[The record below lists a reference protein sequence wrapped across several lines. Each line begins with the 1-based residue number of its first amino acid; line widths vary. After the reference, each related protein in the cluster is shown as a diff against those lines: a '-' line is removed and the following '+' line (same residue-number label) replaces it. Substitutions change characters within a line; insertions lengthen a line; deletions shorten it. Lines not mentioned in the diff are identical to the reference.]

1 MAIYRK
7 DITKKK
13 NIFLGIA
20 QITFTRLPQF
30 GQGQP
35 LFLFLHIL
43 QNWDFYA
50 PIPVDLSGRVND
62 KLETRPMQEKRSIYV
77 FGLTKADP
85 WRSGSGDW
93 EEIQSISGTGYSSQL
108 WLVTPTTVYH

>member
-1 MAIYRK
+1 MNNEKDNRWQSIGKTSLRRK
-7 DITKKK
+7 
-13 NIFLGIA
+13 
-20 QITFTRLPQF
+20 TFFWALPKLPLPPTRLPQF

-85 WRSGSGDW
+85 WRSGSGD
-93 EEIQSISGTGYSSQL
+93 
-108 WLVTPTTVYH
+108 